1 MCEFVWTIQL
11 FKIFAFLDILPF
23 FLSRNEI
30 AFPDILPW
38 AHSWVRKSFSAKYI
52 KVENSLSTNLESYTR
67 PPRFKFDFKIFNV
80 LTFTLIYIIK
90 HMLQGVNI
98 YFNIHFNIYFNIH
111 FNICLNIHFNIYFEV
126 LANTFCQQIPCP
138 ALWKVKELWQ
148 NSFKLANYQL
158 LYV

>member
-1 MCEFVWTIQL
+1 MRICLNNSTLQDFCFSRYFT
-11 FKIFAFLDILPF
+11 F

-67 PPRFKFDFKIFNV
+67 APRFRFDFKIFNV

-90 HMLQGVNI
+90 HMLQGV
-98 YFNIHFNIYFNIH
+98 NIYFNIH